1 MPVCGRCN
9 ATKGFNKFHALE
21 KLKAQPTCKDCIKIK
36 DQPVALSA
44 CVERTEAESSAQ
56 EDTPVASPSFAPAK
70 EPPIM
75 SPPGSKKKGVSV
87 DDFVFLRVIGKG
99 TFGKVLMVRHKKTE
113 VIYAMKVI
121 SKQFLVDMDSVKYM
135 KSERNIMTK
144 IHHPFVIGLEFAFQT
159 ESKVYLVMEYQP
171 GGELFSH
178 LKKEGLLMEDKAKFY
193 LAEMILALEH
203 LHLQGIIHRD
213 LKPENVLISAQGHV
227 KLTDFGLAKQVNDG
241 DELYTFCGTQ
251 EYMAPEMVLG
261 NGYSSA
267 VDWWSLGALAYEML
281 VGHPPFETK
290 NKNRKEL
297 HKKILTA
304 KLVLPKW
311 LSSEAHSL
319 LKSLLE
325 RNIDK
330 RLGGGKST
338 MFVVRGVQALKCHPF
353 FRSIDW
359 NAIAQL
365 KTPPPMV
372 PRVNHETDTS
382 NFDTEFTGLPATD
395 LTCGN
400 FDGDNETFRGF
411 SFYGHDELDIVDD
424 IESLVLHRT
433 RSLSRRASKEFLEVL
448 HTDPSALGGAVA
460 ADSSSGG
467 TAPC

>member
-21 KLKAQPTCKDCIKIK
+21 KLKAQPTCKDCIKL
-36 DQPVALSA
+36 PVALSPCTEA
-44 CVERTEAESSAQ
+44 VEAESPAPTA
-56 EDTPVASPSFAPAK
+56 DGPTPVSSPTGATAK
-70 EPPIM
+70 VPPIM
-75 SPPGSKKKGVSV
+75 NLSESKKKGTSV
-87 DDFVFLRVIGKG
+87 DDFEFLRVIGKG
-99 TFGKVLMVRHKKTE
+99 TFGKVLMVRHNKTDG
-113 VIYAMKVI
+113 IYAMKII

-144 IHHPFVIGLEFAFQT
+144 INHPFVIGLEFAFQT

-227 KLTDFGLAKQVNDG
+227 KITDFGLAKQVNDG
-241 DELYTFCGTQ
+241 DELFTFCGTQ

-281 VGHPPFETK
+281 IGHPPFETK
-290 NKNRKEL
+290 TKNRKEL

-311 LSSEAHSL
+311 LSSDAHSL

-325 RNIDK
+325 RNVDK
-330 RLGGGKST
+330 RLGGGKSS

-353 FRSIDW
+353 FRTIDW
-359 NAIAQL
+359 TAMAQMRI
-365 KTPPPMV
+365 PPPMV
-372 PRVNHETDTS
+372 PRVTHAADTQ
-382 NFDTEFTGLPATD
+382 NFDAEFTELPPTD
-395 LTCGN
+395 LACGD

-411 SFYGHDELDIVDD
+411 SFCGRHELLEVVDD
-424 IESLVLHRT
+424 VESLVLHRT
-433 RSLSRRASKEFLEVL
+433 RAMSRRASKELLEVL
-448 HTDPSALGGAVA
+448 HVEPSTETA
-460 ADSSSGG
+460 AAAAWTIGR
-467 TAPC
+467 